1 MSSLKNSIWPSFPTK
16 TATLRH
22 FRQSASTQPRPKA
35 DVNDCLNISQ
45 QLLHRDWQVSNALTR
60 RVIDCVGNRRRYR
73 YRRQL
78 AKALG
83 AQGARF
89 FIEAAYEQ
97 DIELR
102 NIGIGWDEIAGVVA
116 VDELARRRIS
126 FGLFQQRLAH
136 APDDAADRLG
146 SRRLRID
153 DPTGVIGTDEAV
165 QAHESSLSVDAH
177 LGKDGGEPEDCL
189 GAV

>member
-1 MSSLKNSIWPSFPTK
+1 MPAFQPYWTST
-16 TATLRH
+16 TA
-22 FRQSASTQPRPKA
+22 
-35 DVNDCLNISQ
+35 NISQ

-102 NIGIGWDEIAGVVA
+102 NIGIGWDEVTGIVS
-116 VDELARRRIS
+116 VDELARCRIS

-136 APDDAADRLG
+136 APDDAADRLA
-146 SRRLRID
+146 SRRFRID
-153 DPTGVIGTDEAV
+153 DPAGVKGGVRSLPLLVEYSHLFFHCSL
-165 QAHESSLSVDAH
+165 QAICVPSN
-177 LGKDGGEPEDCL
+177 
-189 GAV
+189 